1 MHPVIGDEAAAQ
13 LREEYLRMR
22 SQGAKAAVGNV
33 VTATPRQLESMIRLS
48 EALAKMLMTKD
59 ASGNIRMKRVWRNL
73 LEDVKEAARLINVAT
88 QRVVVERVV
97 KGRRRR
103 IRGRVLSTCRTYSG
117 VEREAPS
124 LSQTN
129 ITTNTMYF
137 CDPVSNKHT
146 MELKIKATPPI
157 LILRRY
163 QSCWQRP

>member
-48 EALAKMLMTKD
+48 EALAKMRLAGEVT
-59 ASGNIRMKRVWRNL
+59 V
-73 LEDVKEAARLINVAT
+73 EDVKEAARLINVAT
-88 QRVVVERVV
+88 QRVVVEGGI

-103 IRGRVLSTCRTYSG
+103 IRGRVLSTCRAYSG

-124 LSQTN
+124 LSQTS

-137 CDPVSNKHT
+137 CDPVSNKHP

>member
-48 EALAKMLMTKD
+48 EALAKMRL
-59 ASGNIRMKRVWRNL
+59 ASEVTV
-73 LEDVKEAARLINVAT
+73 EDVKEAARLINVAT
-88 QRVVVERVV
+88 QRVVVEGGI

-103 IRGRVLSTCRTYSG
+103 IRGRVLSTCRAYSG

-129 ITTNTMYF
+129 TMYF
-137 CDPVSNKHT
+137 CDPVSNKHP

>member
-48 EALAKMLMTKD
+48 EALAKMRL
-59 ASGNIRMKRVWRNL
+59 ASEVTV
-73 LEDVKEAARLINVAT
+73 EDVKEAARLINVAT
-88 QRVVVERVV
+88 QRVVVEGGI

-103 IRGRVLSTCRTYSG
+103 IRGRVLSTCRAYSG

-124 LSQTN
+124 LSS
-129 ITTNTMYF
+129 ITTSNKTMYF